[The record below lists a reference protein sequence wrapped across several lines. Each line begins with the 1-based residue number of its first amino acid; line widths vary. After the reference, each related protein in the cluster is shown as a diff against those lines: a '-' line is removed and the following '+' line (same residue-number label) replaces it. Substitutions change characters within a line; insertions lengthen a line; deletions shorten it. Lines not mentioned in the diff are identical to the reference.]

1 MDSVSRG
8 LFLALLCRSSE
19 IVQGTSIKAGSSVST
34 EDVEAYDSFRNQYG
48 RNEEYGSENYRERLA
63 FFAKRRAEVDAQNA
77 QPHRLWWAKLNKFAD
92 ITDSEYRAMLG
103 YRRMGWTPASSAI
116 MRGGS
121 SFLQM
126 DTLATS
132 RDWRQLKSSSF
143 LRVQGGCGSCWAV
156 AAAGAL
162 EMHAELHKK
171 LASPTRLSFSQLL
184 AELAFQY
191 VHQNGIASEAW
202 TIYDGGI
209 FNGCQKDATINHAV
223 LLVGYGQDKKG
234 QKYWLIRNSWG
245 ADWGE
250 EGYMRLLRHDGDESN
265 GGHHGFCGTDYDPK
279 VGVGCRGGPSSLP
292 VCGMCG
298 ILSDSSYP
306 KL

>member
-1 MDSVSRG
+1 MEVGS
-8 LFLALLCRSSE
+8 CRSQVEVIPCRPANTFNLSALENQLLPLLTTLSE
-19 IVQGTSIKAGSSVST
+19 KGPAVVS
-34 EDVEAYDSFRNQYG
+34 
-48 RNEEYGSENYRERLA
+48 
-63 FFAKRRAEVDAQNA
+63 VDA
-77 QPHRLWWAKLNKFAD
+77 
-92 ITDSEYRAMLG
+92 
-103 YRRMGWTPASSAI
+103 
-116 MRGGS
+116 
-121 SFLQM
+121 
-126 DTLATS
+126 
-132 RDWRQLKSSSF
+132 
-143 LRVQGGCGSCWAV
+143 
-156 AAAGAL
+156 
-162 EMHAELHKK
+162 
-171 LASPTRLSFSQLL
+171 
-184 AELAFQY
+184 
-191 VHQNGIASEAW
+191 EAW

-223 LLVGYGQDKKG
+223 LLVGYGQDKQPG

-265 GGHHGFCGTDYDPK
+265 GGHNGFCGTDYDPK